1 MVEDSSPNGSMTSE
15 QASGNADV
23 LLVCST
29 GGHLLQLFALRGAW
43 EGFPRV
49 WVTFDKSDARSLLAD
64 ERVVFAH
71 GPTNRNFGLL
81 AVRNL
86 LRNGLT
92 AFRVLR
98 AERPKVVLTTGAGVA
113 VPFAWLGRL
122 LGARVVYVESLTRIE
137 RPSLSCRLITP
148 VASRIYAQWPELT
161 QAVPRARYLG
171 SVVSGP

>member
-1 MVEDSSPNGSMTSE
+1 MVEHSSPNGSLTSE
-15 QASGNADV
+15 RADV

-29 GGHLLQLFALRGAW
+29 GGHLLQLLALRGAW
-43 EGFPRV
+43 ADFSRV
-49 WVTFDKSDARSLLAD
+49 WVTFDKTDARSLLVE

-71 GPTNRNFGLL
+71 GPTNRNFGLV

-86 LRNGLT
+86 LRNLVGAARLL
-92 AFRVLR
+92 RVV
-98 AERPKVVLTTGAGVA
+98 RPRVVLTTGAGVA
-113 VPFAWLGRL
+113 VPYAWIGRA

-137 RPSLSCRLITP
+137 APSLSCRLIAP

-161 QAVPRARYLG
+161 ESVPRARYLG